1 MKLTE
6 AKLKKLIVEVL
17 NEVRTL
23 PEMPMFTRNQ
33 LDKLHTLIDSG
44 DESYINMARSIID
57 GKGGDPNYVD
67 QYIAYQEVGDIEKL
81 GNQVADMYEPAEY
94 LSRRPLKPGFS
105 EEDTWTIDT
114 QAYKLAA
121 AKAAKPGYETA
132 RYDSPYGEITI
143 RPYEAMMDRYYQTR
157 NPRPEDMLK
166 EVRTLPS
173 PGNVT
178 PEQLEK
184 IHSLIDSGDESFMN
198 MAQSLIDGAGGD
210 PNYVDDYLEYQK
222 VGDLEK
228 LGTKAAGLTDN
239 REYAAAMTD
248 AFRIAN
254 QKTAEMH
261 PDLADGNYQS
271 LADLERGTATSNAHM
286 DRYFSSKAA
295 AERQQKRRQR

>member
-6 AKLKKLIVEVL
+6 SKLKKIIVEVL

-23 PEMPMFTRNQ
+23 PELPMFTPMQ
-33 LDKLHTLIDSG
+33 LEKLHTLIDSG

-57 GKGGDPNYVD
+57 GKKGDPNYVD

-81 GNQVADMYEPAEY
+81 GNQVADMYEPAEH

-121 AKAAKPGYETA
+121 SKAAKPGYETA

-143 RPYEAMMDRYYQTR
+143 SPYEAMMDRYYRTR

-184 IHSLIDSGDESFMN
+184 VHQLIDSGDKSFMN

-210 PNYVDDYLEYQK
+210 PNYVDNYLEYQR
-222 VGDLEK
+222 VGDIEK
-228 LGTKAAGLTDN
+228 LGTKAAGLSGRDHSDVRN
-239 REYAAAMTD
+239 D
-248 AFRIAN
+248 AFELAGQRAN
-254 QKTAEMH
+254 EMY
-261 PDLADGNYQS
+261 PELADGNYQNFDELDKHTGAINS
-271 LADLERGTATSNAHM
+271 HT
-286 DRYFSSKAA
+286 DRFFRAQAA
-295 AERQQKRRQR
+295 AVANKKRRQR